1 MSMDIEGFDDLLG
14 TLDKL
19 GKVGDRVGI
28 DAVKEG
34 LKIVTEE
41 LGSSAPKKTGKSAK
55 GLRIIRV
62 KNYKSGNVWGKTGI
76 DGKNWEQ
83 CKGLYYQNYGYENHI
98 NNKMVTKNVGWLV
111 KAFEK
116 SKDKASS
123 AMINKVSKE
132 LDNIL
137 K

>member
-1 MSMDIEGFDDLLG
+1 MSIELDGFDDLFE
-14 TLDKL
+14 TLDTL
-19 GKVGDRVGI
+19 GNVGDRIGI

-41 LGSSAPKKTGKSAK
+41 LRSSAPKKTGKGAK
-55 GLRIIRV
+55 SLRIIRV
-62 KNYKSGNVWGKTGI
+62 KNYKSGNVWGKSGI

-98 NNKMVTKNVGWLV
+98 NNKMVTKNVGWVV

-116 SKDKASS
+116 AKDKASS